1 VALFRCRCQSTAGGS
16 HAEKACTVLPNTEI
30 ETEALGIKPAFFLFV
45 ELYAHCTLLGTRMIL
60 DISDISLL
68 LWDSG

>member
-1 VALFRCRCQSTAGGS
+1 VALFCCRCQSTVGGS
-16 HAEKACTVLPNTEI
+16 HAEI